1 MNKIS
6 LMRIRLSRAN
16 KLSLGLFILGA
27 GIIIWSLVQI
37 LIQPNLSAPID
48 NRANSNKL
56 PTLVIKEAEQ
66 LNAEPVQINS
76 LSSIQSQD
84 IILYPIRP
92 EVGDKIGSL
101 IIPALEQEIPII
113 HGVGEDELE
122 KGIGH
127 FAQSV
132 LPGENDNS
140 VLSGHRDTVFRDL
153 SKLQIGDQLIVR
165 TSAGSFTYEIN
176 NTQIVDK
183 DDQTIITPTDDAVL
197 TVTTCYPFNYVG
209 AAPDR
214 YILSA
219 NLVES

>member
-1 MNKIS
+1 MNN
-6 LMRIRLSRAN
+6 LSPTRKKLSKVN
-16 KLSLGLFILGA
+16 ILSLGLLILGI
-27 GIIIWSLVQI
+27 GVIIWSLVHI
-37 LIQPNLSAPID
+37 LIQPNPTASID
-48 NRANSNKL
+48 NKPKSDKL
-56 PTLVIKEAEQ
+56 PTLLIKETEQ
-66 LNAEPVQINS
+66 IKAEPIQIKS
-76 LSSIQSQD
+76 QSSNQSQD

-92 EVGDKIGSL
+92 EVGDTIGSL
-101 IIPALEQEIPII
+101 TIPVLEQEIPII

-153 SKLQIGDQLIVR
+153 GKLQIGDQLIVQ

-197 TVTTCYPFNYVG
+197 TVTTCYPFSYVG

-219 NLVES
+219 NLVQ